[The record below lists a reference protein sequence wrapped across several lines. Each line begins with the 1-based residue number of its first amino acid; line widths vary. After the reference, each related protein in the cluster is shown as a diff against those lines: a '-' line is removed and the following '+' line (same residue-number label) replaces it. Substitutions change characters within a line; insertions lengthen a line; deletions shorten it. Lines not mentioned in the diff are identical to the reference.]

1 MPRFLAAEHAIL
13 EALGKR
19 DANNWLGAV
28 NNIPKNL
35 RTMYPHAYQV
45 FTLSLTL
52 TLTLTLNLAPKL
64 TETRP

>member
-13 EALGKR
+13 EALGRR

-45 FTLSLTL
+45 CMS
-52 TLTLTLNLAPKL
+52 ASIVPQ
-64 TETRP
+64 PS

>member
-1 MPRFLAAEHAIL
+1 VTGDIAGARARMPRFLAAEHAIL
-13 EALGKR
+13 EALGRR

-45 FTLSLTL
+45 CMS
-52 TLTLTLNLAPKL
+52 ASIVPQ
-64 TETRP
+64 PS